1 MNFLK
6 HYQMINQ
13 VMEGKILSID
23 KSKWKLTK
31 LGTLAEDISVRV
43 DKPGNSEYDRFVGL
57 DNFISGDI
65 KIKSWAST
73 KNLTS
78 SAKAF
83 KAGDIL
89 FARRNAYL
97 RRASL
102 VDFDGCCSGDAF
114 VIRENLDKVVPGFL
128 AFLMNTNSLWD
139 YANSN
144 AAGTMSKR
152 VKWRDLAEYEFLLPP
167 KAEQARLAEL
177 LWAMDEV
184 IEKEIFLKQ
193 QANVQY
199 EVSKSR
205 LVLEGL
211 KNKTTFHK
219 SIKNDVANGWKL
231 TTIGELLSEKYIT
244 KIQDGNHGEIHPKSS
259 DYVPTGVPFIMANTL
274 IDGVVDLEKAMK
286 LPLEVT
292 NKLRIGFSYS
302 GDVLL
307 SHKGTVGQV
316 AIVPDKIDYPYLMLT
331 PQVTLYRTNPEKLLN
346 KFLYF
351 VFNSS
356 YFQIQITRLSSQS
369 TRAYV
374 GITSQRDFKL
384 AIPNSIEEQLEVINV
399 LSLIENN
406 RKKIDQKIVN
416 SQTLQKS
423 LINKIF

>member
-1 MNFLK
+1 MD
-6 HYQMINQ
+6 NQ
-13 VMEGKILSID
+13 VLEEKILKIN

-31 LGTLAEDISVRV
+31 LGKLAEDISERI
-43 DKPGNSEYDRFVGL
+43 DRPENSEYDKFVGL

-65 KIKSWAST
+65 KIKSWTST

-83 KAGDIL
+83 KGGDIL

-114 VIRENLDKVVPGFL
+114 VIRENKDKVVPGFL

-167 KAEQARLAEL
+167 KEEQSRLVEL

-184 IEKEIFLKQ
+184 IEREIFLKQ
-193 QANVQY
+193 QANIQY
-199 EVSKSR
+199 EVTKSR

-211 KNKTTFHK
+211 KNKTTFNK
-219 SIKNDVANGWKL
+219 LLKKNVAIDWKV
-231 TTIGELLSEKYIT
+231 TSIGELLSEKYIL
-244 KIQDGNHGEIHPKSS
+244 KIQDGNHGEMHPKSS
-259 DYVPTGVPFIMANTL
+259 DYVPNGIPFIMANTL
-274 IDGVVDLEKAMK
+274 IDGVVDIKNAMK
-286 LPLEVT
+286 LPISIT
-292 NKLRIGFSYS
+292 NKLRIGFSES

-316 AIVPDKIDYPYLMLT
+316 AIVPENINYPYLMLT
-331 PQVTLYRTNPEKLLN
+331 PQVTLYRTNSEKLVN
-346 KFLYF
+346 KFLYY
-351 VFNSS
+351 VFNSI
-356 YFQIQITRLSSQS
+356 YFQNQIIRLSSQS

-374 GITSQRDFKL
+374 GITAQRDFKL
-384 AIPNSIEEQLEVINV
+384 AIPNSIKEQIEIINV

-406 RKKIDQKIVN
+406 RKEMDQKIIN
-416 SQTLQKS
+416 SKKLQKS
-423 LINKIF
+423 LINQIF

>member
-1 MNFLK
+1 MG
-6 HYQMINQ
+6 NQ
-13 VMEGKILSID
+13 VIEEKNLNID
-23 KSKWKLTK
+23 KSKWRLTK

-43 DKPGNSEYDRFVGL
+43 DKPGESEYVRFVGL
-57 DNFISGDI
+57 DDFVSGDL
-65 KIKSWAST
+65 KIKKWSST

-114 VIRENLDKVVPGFL
+114 VIRENLDKVVPGYL
-128 AFLMNTNSLWD
+128 AFLMNTNALWD

-167 KAEQARLAEL
+167 KGEQARLADL

-184 IEKEIFLKQ
+184 IEKEVFLKK
-193 QANVQY
+193 QAYIQY
-199 EVSKSR
+199 EVAKSR
-205 LVLEGL
+205 LVLEGHQNELTFNKAL
-211 KNKTTFHK
+211 K
-219 SIKNDVANGWKL
+219 KNVAKGWRV
-231 TTIGELLSEKYIT
+231 TTIGDLLSEKYIM

-259 DYVPTGVPFIMANTL
+259 DYLQIGIPFIMANTL
-274 IDGVVDLEKAMK
+274 IDGSVDLEKAMK
-286 LPLEVT
+286 LPVEIT
-292 NKLRIGFSYS
+292 NKLRIGFSYP

-316 AIVPDKIDYPYLMLT
+316 AVVPDKIDYPYLMLT

-346 KFLYF
+346 KFLYY
-351 VFNSS
+351 VFYAK
-356 YFQIQITRLSSQS
+356 YFQNQITRLSSQS

-374 GITSQRDFKL
+374 GITSQRDLKL
-384 AIPNSIEEQLEVINV
+384 AIPISIDEQIDIINV
-399 LSLIENN
+399 LTLIENN
-406 RKKIDQKIVN
+406 RKKIDQKIKN
-416 SQTLQKS
+416 SHSLQKS
-423 LINKIF
+423 LINQIF

>member
-1 MNFLK
+1 MG
-6 HYQMINQ
+6 NQ
-13 VMEGKILSID
+13 VLEEKILKID

-167 KAEQARLAEL
+167 KDEQARLAEL
-177 LWAMDEV
+177 LWAMDDV
-184 IEKEIFLKQ
+184 IEKEKD
-193 QANVQY
+193 
-199 EVSKSR
+199 
-205 LVLEGL
+205 VLEKQENVFL
-211 KNKTTFHK
+211 SYSKLIF
-219 SIKNDVANGWKL
+219 SNGIGKEMEL
-231 TTIGELLSEKYIT
+231 SKIGELIMGQSPEGETYNEI
-244 KIQDGNHGEIHPKSS
+244 GNGM
-259 DYVPTGVPFIMANTL
+259 PFLQGNA
-274 IDGVVDLEKAMK
+274 E
-286 LPLEVT
+286 
-292 NKLRIGFSYS
+292 F
-302 GDVLL
+302 GDV
-307 SHKGTVGQV
+307 SPKFIKYTTKPNK
-316 AIVPDKIDYPYLMLT
+316 IVPVNSILISVRAPVGDLNIADREYCIGRGLAGLYIDNRSLRNY
-331 PQVTLYRTNPEKLLN
+331 
-346 KFLYF
+346 
-351 VFNSS
+351 VFNFLKFSKIELDKRSTGSTFKAVNKDALSS
-356 YFQIQITRLSSQS
+356 LKLVIPSDKVIQENSNRLNLILESKKNLHTNILSSQS
-369 TRAYV
+369 
-374 GITSQRDFKL
+374 
-384 AIPNSIEEQLEVINV
+384 
-399 LSLIENN
+399 
-406 RKKIDQKIVN
+406 
-416 SQTLQKS
+416 LQKS
-423 LINKIF
+423 LINQIF